1 VLRLRG
7 IIALIST
14 VALGTACANGMQGA
28 SAGEYIDPAE
38 AAKTVVLHVNNV
50 NQLPMELRVIQNGQ
64 SRYIGSVGGGD
75 STDILLDPQLFPTA
89 SLYVTAIPPDGRSR
103 ALAGPI
109 AASKGDQINFT
120 VQVTLNMSR
129 AFVVH

>member
-7 IIALIST
+7 IIVLIST
-14 VALGTACANGMQGA
+14 VALSTACVNAMQGA
-28 SAGEYIDPAE
+28 SGGDYIDPAE

-50 NQLPMELRVIQNGQ
+50 NPLPMELRVIQNGQ
-64 SRYIGSVGGGD
+64 SRYIGSVSGGD
-75 STDILLDPQLFPTA
+75 RTDILLDPQLFPTA
-89 SLYVTAIPPDGRSR
+89 SLFVTATPPDGRSR

-120 VQVTLNMSR
+120 VQVSLNMSR
-129 AFVVH
+129 AVVTR